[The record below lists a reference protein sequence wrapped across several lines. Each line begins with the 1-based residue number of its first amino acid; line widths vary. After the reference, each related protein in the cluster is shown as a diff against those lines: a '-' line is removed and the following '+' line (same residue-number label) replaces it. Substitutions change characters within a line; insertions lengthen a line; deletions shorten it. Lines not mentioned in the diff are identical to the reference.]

1 MMPRT
6 TPTMKPSMA
15 TSQELLIS
23 ATSIVSFPRRVSF
36 QRRGSPL
43 NVTPSPTF
51 SRHEASTQTVVHTTE
66 PSSLTNSKSHCLTI
80 MPVFSREPIFLRSVL
95 VPESFSQPDPARCN
109 QTVLGGHLLVRLVSC
124 GYFLHSG
131 VPEVR

>member
-36 QRRGSPL
+36 QRRGSLL

-51 SRHEASTQTVVHTTE
+51 SRHEASTQTVCFTVE
-66 PSSLTNSKSHCLTI
+66 PSSLTNSKSHCLTF
-80 MPVFSREPIFLRSVL
+80 MPTSSREPTLFQSV
-95 VPESFSQPDPARCN
+95 PDPKSSSQPDPVRN
-109 QTVLGGHLLVRLVSC
+109 TLSERGGHLLMRLVSC